1 MQKILVTDSLFISK
15 ENELQLENA
24 GFSVSRLDKPEA
36 SEDELC
42 EAVQGKVGYILGGT
56 EKVTEKVIDSADILR
71 AIVFTGVDFRSFI
84 PGWKTA
90 KEKGILL
97 GDVPDGPTQAVAEWS
112 IAATLKMNRGFFELG
127 KDGGSTFKTTP
138 GIAGLTCG
146 IIGLGRIGTQIASML
161 NVFQPKS
168 ILYYS
173 RDKKPQLEQKIGVEF
188 SELKEL
194 LQKSDIV
201 YLCVSDEAGSDF
213 FGQDEVRAMKSGALL
228 VSFAHPGIVRATA
241 LFEGL
246 SDGRIRTISDYP
258 FDEKFSVFTEDIFYS
273 FKASNAFNTKASL
286 KLVSD
291 KATALL
297 IQLLNNRQ
305 HGDRLE

>member
-1 MQKILVTDSLFISK
+1 MEKVLVTDTLFISS
-15 ENELQLENA
+15 ENERQLQDA
-24 GFSVSRLDKPEA
+24 GFEVVRLAKPNA
-36 SEDELC
+36 SEEELC
-42 EAVQGKVGYILGGT
+42 EAIQGKAGYILGGT
-56 EKVTEKVIDSADILR
+56 EKVTEKVIDSADMLR

-127 KDGGSTFKTTP
+127 TTGGSTFKTTP

-146 IIGLGRIGTQIASML
+146 IIGLGRIGTQIVSML
-161 NVFQPKS
+161 KVFQPKS
-168 ILYYS
+168 ILYHS
-173 RDKKPQLEQKIGVEF
+173 REKKPQLEQEIGVEF
-188 SELKEL
+188 SELNEL

-213 FGQDEVRAMKSGALL
+213 FGQEEVRAMKSDALL
-228 VSFAHPGIVRATA
+228 VSFAHPGIVSATA

-246 SDGRIRTISDYP
+246 QDGKIRTISDYP
-258 FDEKFSVFTEDIFYS
+258 FDEKFSEFTEDIFYS
-273 FKASNAFNTKASL
+273 FKASNAFNTQSSL

-297 IQLLNNRQ
+297 IQLLSSR
-305 HGDRLE
+305 